1 MNKFPI
7 RDPHC
12 FFGSPGVSP
21 TVWHRFPRTAVGPSA
36 PYARVGFGMLSLQPD
51 EEVAWGS
58 PEDSQDAE
66 RWGENRGEGGGMCT
80 WGEWRW
86 TVVGGGCACS

>member
-12 FFGSPGVSP
+12 FYGSPDVSP

-51 EEVAWGS
+51 EEVA
-58 PEDSQDAE
+58 
-66 RWGENRGEGGGMCT
+66 
-80 WGEWRW
+80 
-86 TVVGGGCACS
+86 